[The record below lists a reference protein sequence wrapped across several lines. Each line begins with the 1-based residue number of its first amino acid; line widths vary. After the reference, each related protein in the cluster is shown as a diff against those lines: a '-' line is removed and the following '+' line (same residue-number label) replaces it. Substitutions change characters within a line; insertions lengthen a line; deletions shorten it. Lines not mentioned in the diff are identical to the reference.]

1 MRNTAM
7 SQRTL
12 MISKTQLISKCLES
26 GRSATPQRMSIIDEL
41 CTARKN
47 LSAYDLRDSLKN
59 KGSSFNIST
68 IYRVLDFWIDVGVV
82 HKMESSNT
90 YLVCND
96 SHTNH
101 FHVLLHCTSCKSVE
115 ESCQVSAML
124 SLPTSNKFKVSGG
137 QAVELNGL
145 CKKCK

>member
-1 MRNTAM
+1 M

-82 HKMESSNT
+82 HKMDSSNT

-101 FHVLLHCTSCKSVE
+101 FHVLLHCSNCKSVE
-115 ESCQVSAML
+115 ESCKVSAQL
-124 SLPTSNKFKVSGG
+124 SLPDSNKFLIKGG
-137 QAVELNGL
+137 QVIEIDGI
-145 CKKCK
+145 CKNCK

>member
-1 MRNTAM
+1 
-7 SQRTL
+7 
-12 MISKTQLISKCLES
+12 
-26 GRSATPQRMSIIDEL
+26 MSIIDEL

-82 HKMESSNT
+82 HKMDSSNT

-101 FHVLLHCTSCKSVE
+101 FHVLLHCSNCKSVE
-115 ESCQVSAML
+115 ESCKVSAQL
-124 SLPTSNKFKVSGG
+124 SLPDSNKFLIKGG
-137 QAVELNGL
+137 QVIEIDGI
-145 CKKCK
+145 CKNCK

>member
-12 MISKTQLISKCLES
+12 MISKTQLISKCIES

>member
-1 MRNTAM
+1 
-7 SQRTL
+7 

-82 HKMESSNT
+82 HKMDSSNT

-101 FHVLLHCTSCKSVE
+101 FHVLLHCSNCKSVE
-115 ESCQVSAML
+115 ESCKVSAQL
-124 SLPTSNKFKVSGG
+124 SLPDSNKFLIKGG
-137 QAVELNGL
+137 QVIEIDGI
-145 CKKCK
+145 CKNCK